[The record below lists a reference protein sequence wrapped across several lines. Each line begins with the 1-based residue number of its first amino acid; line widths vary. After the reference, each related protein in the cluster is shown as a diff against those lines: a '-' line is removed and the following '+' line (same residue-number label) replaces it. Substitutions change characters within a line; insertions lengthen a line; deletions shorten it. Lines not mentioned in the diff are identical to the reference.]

1 MKRPDRSTKIA
12 VHPTNGDSH
21 RHNMLPKLHEVACSP
36 ASAVGCLKE
45 TALMKS
51 RIFTLGASALALAIG
66 APAMAEET
74 ATAAPAAEETP
85 LPTMEF
91 GDWGFD
97 PASIS
102 QDIDPGD
109 DFFAYANQKWLDA
122 NPLPAEF
129 SRFGAFNLLREKST
143 SDVKTLV
150 DRLTA
155 KDPATLTAN
164 EKRIV
169 DAYEGY
175 LDTAAIEAAGL
186 APAQPYLEDIKGAET
201 LANLAEIWGS
211 PGYSSPLFAYVE
223 VDAKEPTRYSVHAGS
238 GGLGLPDRDYYL
250 DESEK
255 GANIQA
261 KYREYL
267 AFLLGEAGY
276 SDAAGMAQKVYD
288 FEDSLARKVAWD
300 RATRRND
307 DLTYNALT
315 PEELNA
321 KAGGFPLTAMLTAS
335 GFTDVDRF
343 IVTDLPP
350 SPERAEELGLDADT
364 LAKIGGGMPAAM
376 QLILETPM
384 DVLQAWTAKGFLS
397 SNAEVLPKRFDDA
410 NFAFY
415 GTLLNGTPEQRPRWK
430 RAIGETE
437 SLMGELLG
445 KSYVADYFPPENKA
459 AMDDLVANLRKAMAN
474 SIGELDWMGRDTKKQ
489 AIAKL
494 DAFDPKIGYR
504 DNLETYEGLTIQPA
518 LPIANRIEASK
529 WAWNDMLSKLG
540 GPIDR
545 TEWYMLPQTV
555 NAYYN
560 PTKNE
565 IVFPAAILQQPFFG
579 ITADAAVNYGGIGG
593 VIGHEMGHGFD
604 DQGSKSDGTG
614 MLRNWWTDSDREAFD
629 KLGDALV
636 EQYNSYCP
644 LDDGETCVN
653 GRLTL
658 GENIGDL
665 GGLSLAYR
673 AYKLSLNGKEDK
685 VIDGLTG
692 DQRFFLAWAQVW
704 RSQQRE
710 AAARQRLTTD
720 PHSPEEFRVNGIVRN
735 MDAWYKAFNVT
746 SDDALYLPPE
756 ERISI
761 W

>member
-1 MKRPDRSTKIA
+1 MRRTGHELENKHMNRS
-12 VHPTNGDSH
+12 
-21 RHNMLPKLHEVACSP
+21 
-36 ASAVGCLKE
+36 
-45 TALMKS
+45 
-51 RIFTLGASALALAIG
+51 IFALGASALALTLA
-66 APAMAEET
+66 APAMAEEATET
-74 ATAAPAAEETP
+74 AAAPAGEATP
-85 LPTMEF
+85 LPTMDF

-97 PASIS
+97 PASLS
-102 QDIDPGD
+102 PTIDPGD

-122 NPLPAEF
+122 NPLPPEF

-155 KDPATLTAN
+155 KDPATLSAD

-169 DAYEGY
+169 AAYESY
-175 LDTAAIEAAGL
+175 VDTAAIEAAGL
-186 APAQPYLEDIKGAET
+186 APAQPYLDEIAGAET
-201 LANLAEIWGS
+201 IGALAQLWGQ
-211 PGYSSPLFAYVE
+211 PGYASPMFAYVE

-250 DESEK
+250 DESAK
-255 GANIQA
+255 GQDTQA
-261 KYREYL
+261 KYRDYL
-267 AFLLGEAGY
+267 TFLLDEAGY
-276 SDAAGMAQKVYD
+276 DDPAGMALRVYT

-315 PEELNA
+315 PEELA
-321 KAGGFPLTAMLTAS
+321 EKAGGFPIAAFLAAG
-335 GFTDVDRF
+335 GFENVDRF

-350 SPERAEELGLDADT
+350 SPERAQELGLDAET
-364 LAKIGGGMPAAM
+364 LGKIGGGMPAAM

-397 SNAEVLPKRFDDA
+397 SNAAVLPARFDDA

-415 GTLLNGTPEQRPRWK
+415 GTQLNGTPEQRPRWK
-430 RAIGETE
+430 RGIEETE
-437 SLMGELLG
+437 SLLGEVLG
-445 KSYVADYFPPENKA
+445 KSYVAEYFPPENKA
-459 AMDDLVANLRKAMAN
+459 AMEDLVANLRKAMAQ
-474 SIGELDWMGRDTKKQ
+474 SIDEIDWMGEDTKEQ

-504 DNLETYEGLTIQPA
+504 DNLETYEGLSIDA
-518 LPIANRIEASK
+518 GSPIANRMAAAQWS
-529 WAWNDMLSKLG
+529 WQDMLGKLG

-579 ITADAAVNYGGIGG
+579 ISADPAVNYGGIGG

-614 MLRNWWTDSDREAFD
+614 MLRNWWTDADRTAFD
-629 KLGDALV
+629 ALGNSLV
-636 EQYNSYCP
+636 DQYNAYCP

-720 PHSPEEFRVNGIVRN
+720 PHSPEEFRVNGVVRN
-735 MDAWYKAFNVT
+735 MDAWYEAFGVT
-746 SDDALYLPPE
+746 PDDELYLPPE
-756 ERISI
+756 ERITI